1 MNSHCSHPSPR
12 TNCMSEPRHRSRACR
27 GRLLHLGVFAL
38 LLSLFA
44 APASF
49 AATLLLSTNQSSFGP
64 GNQLLLSASITP
76 SNDAGVPADIY
87 VAMVTP
93 DNAILTLNS
102 TLQWVSTLSP
112 IAASVPLAAL
122 QANNFYA
129 AVLPANVANGNYN
142 FYLIAVRA
150 GQDPANSSNWLGVS
164 TAPITFAGGT
174 SAPKVELTTL
184 NGSCT
189 ATQYCNIPLVAG
201 VTGGSS
207 PYSFQLDSFA
217 YGTPPSLMTVDLL
230 TGNLKGTPS
239 LAGTY
244 NFQLCARDIGGNTDC
259 KPVTVTVSQAST
271 PQTQAWVFIGGS
283 VATLAR
289 ITVDGLVIKD
299 TNSAN
304 LSRYM
309 YMTPGTHTLTATCVE
324 VYCFSYLQLEA
335 PSGYAFSVT
344 EMRATP
350 EEIPPGASKT
360 FTFTLSKTN

>member
-1 MNSHCSHPSPR
+1 MSSVCTRSCPR
-12 TNCMSEPRHRSRACR
+12 TIVMPNTVHHSRFQ
-27 GRLLHLGVFAL
+27 GLRLLYAGLLAL
-38 LLSLFA
+38 LLCLFT
-44 APASF
+44 APVSF

-76 SNDAGVPADIY
+76 DSDAGVSADIY

-93 DNAILTLNS
+93 DNSILTLNNA
-102 TLQWVSTLSP
+102 LQWVSTLSP

-129 AVLPANVANGNYN
+129 AVLPSNVANGNYN

-150 GQDPANSSNWLGVS
+150 GQDPVNSSNWLGVS

-174 SAPKVELTTL
+174 SASKVELTTRS
-184 NGSCT
+184 GSCI
-189 ATQYCNIPLVAG
+189 ASQYCNIPLVAG

-244 NFQLCARDIGGNTDC
+244 NFQLCARDIGGNQNC
-259 KPVTVTVSQAST
+259 KPVTVTVSQATT

-289 ITVDGLVIKD
+289 ISVDGLVIKD

-304 LSRYM
+304 LSHYM
-309 YMTPGTHTLTATCVE
+309 YMTPGTHALTATCVE
-324 VYCFSYLQLEA
+324 VYCFSYLQLDA

-360 FTFTLSKTN
+360 FTFTLSKSN